1 MSRPRATRLTVC
13 LALSS
18 ALLGAGCA
26 SNASKIPADMLEPET
41 AQLASHTDAQGEP
54 FYLDYP
60 IGDLGLA
67 HAFDDGSHTFVEFRQ
82 PVPSELS
89 CFDQQGALLGCEA
102 VGQVLAVHGVH
113 SGILLRHGEAAVF
126 IAPNPKARASG
137 LRQLGHTPEWTAHVQ
152 ARNRL
157 LLKAPLR
164 EALSRS
170 AGVAADPD
178 INQAAGLRSSLRQS
192 AAGRPE
198 AAASRADRAES
209 RTGPESRKRLKDR
222 QPDSAGTRTSDGP
235 GTRAQATPRTGTRQE
250 TDLRG
255 KAGLGAHPGQPTGAA
270 ARKAETA
277 LLTGWT
283 TLPFGRNSAQL
294 DPAHP
299 SLSALRDKAL
309 QADEIHIEVRGA
321 DAASAIPAAAS
332 AGKLSASAPS
342 GASPGAPATRAQAV
356 QAAIGQRQG
365 GAPGSATQPLLA
377 QARLQAIQQWLHAQG
392 VAHARIHLV
401 SSDSAGKAKTES
413 RRGAPKPSADP
424 AAAASP
430 VAARSTPQAAGG
442 LNDHASSQHMPVRI
456 LLLRN
461 GQVLAI

>member
-1 MSRPRATRLTVC
+1 MPQPRTPRLAIC

-26 SNASKIPADMLEPET
+26 SNTPKIPAEMLEPET
-41 AQLASHTDAQGEP
+41 AQLTSHTDAQGEP

-60 IGDLGLA
+60 IGDLGLT

-126 IAPNPKARASG
+126 IAPNPKAQATG
-137 LRQLGHTPEWTAHVQ
+137 LRQLGHTPEWAAHVQ

-178 INQAAGLRSSLRQS
+178 INQAAGLRSSLRPS
-192 AAGRPE
+192 VRGRPE
-198 AAASRADRAES
+198 ADTPRTARADS
-209 RTGPESRKRLKDR
+209 STVPEGRKRLKAR
-222 QPDSAGTRTSDGP
+222 LPDKAGTRTPDGP
-235 GTRAQATPRTGTRQE
+235 NTRAQATPKTGARLE

-255 KAGLGAHPGQPTGAA
+255 KSETRSGRPTGATA
-270 ARKAETA
+270 HHAETA

-321 DAASAIPAAAS
+321 DAAPSLPAEAS
-332 AGKLSASAPS
+332 AGRRAAGTSS
-342 GASPGAPATRAQAV
+342 GASPAASTARAPTVQPTGDQQQRALT
-356 QAAIGQRQG
+356 
-365 GAPGSATQPLLA
+365 GSATQPLLA
-377 QARLQAIQQWLHAQG
+377 QARLQAVQQWLHAQG
-392 VAHARIHLV
+392 VARARIHLQ
-401 SSDSAGKAKTES
+401 SASSAGTAAAEP
-413 RRGAPKPSADP
+413 RGSTPKPSADP
-424 AAAASP
+424 AAPAAP
-430 VAARSTPQAAGG
+430 GATGATPQGAGG
-442 LNDHASSQHMPVRI
+442 INNASSQHMPVRI
-456 LLLRN
+456 LLLRK